1 MSELSTDSVAATE
14 QTPETPASG
23 PQLGDG
29 FQEPDISLGDSEP
42 APTEQTEEGD
52 TPPPTEAT
60 STTPPS
66 SAPLGTEEGLRQAD
80 YTRKTQDL
88 AEGRRALDTER
99 QALQQ
104 ERLAF
109 QQQTTAP
116 PPANPVIQNLQ
127 AALNDPNLSQED
139 RMGLGALI
147 QMQESSEQQQA
158 MIAELT
164 EWKEKAEAHFLQTS
178 QTVQQMNQ
186 TQESALDK
194 QKTTQWFE
202 AVQAFG
208 AQTVRDNVK
217 FLDANWGDQA
227 HANGTNLTVA
237 ELISMRTGQPFQAAQ
252 VAQQENRLLRQQA
265 KQDAAVNGATHHTPD
280 AGDGLISVKQAKA
293 EIQATL

>member
-1 MSELSTDSVAATE
+1 
-14 QTPETPASG
+14 
-23 PQLGDG
+23 
-29 FQEPDISLGDSEP
+29 
-42 APTEQTEEGD
+42 
-52 TPPPTEAT
+52 
-60 STTPPS
+60 
-66 SAPLGTEEGLRQAD
+66 
-80 YTRKTQDL
+80 
-88 AEGRRALDTER
+88 
-99 QALQQ
+99 
-104 ERLAF
+104 LAF